1 MKQWRILGILLISA
15 VLSVFISNVILVK
28 KQALK
33 TKTWEEG
40 MTQFRAFDVD
50 EGVIQR
56 YQKEQKSH
64 WLSSLTLNYLYQG
77 SRLREFGEI
86 NRYSMYAR
94 LLPEGLAEEYEKQ
107 FACVLNDAC
116 YFPVPMDETKE
127 VNINYSNSWLG
138 VRTYGGNR
146 QHEGC
151 DIMPDKNVDSYF
163 PVQSMS
169 NGVVEKIGWLE
180 LGGYR
185 IGIRSP
191 SGAYYYYAHL
201 SSYAYGLKAGDKVE
215 AGQTIGKM
223 GNTGYGPE
231 GTSGKFQV
239 HLHVGIYINWKG
251 EEISINPYHLL
262 KYVEKNRKTFSPNT
276 E

>member
-1 MKQWRILGILLISA
+1 MKRWRVLSFLLISSI
-15 VLSVFISNVILVK
+15 LSVLFSNVILVK
-28 KQALK
+28 KQALQ
-33 TKTWEEG
+33 TKTLTEG
-40 MTQFRAFDVD
+40 LTKFRAFALD
-50 EGVIQR
+50 EDIIR
-56 YQKEQKSH
+56 KYQKEQEGN
-64 WLSSLTLNYLYQG
+64 WVSSLTLNYLYQG
-77 SRLREFGEI
+77 ACLQEYGEI
-86 NRYSMYAR
+86 NRYSIYAR
-94 LLPEGLAEEYEKQ
+94 LLPEGLADEYEKL
-107 FACVLNDAC
+107 FLKILKDVSF
-116 YFPVPMDETKE
+116 FPVPIDETKM
-127 VNINYSNSWLG
+127 VSINYCNSWLG
-138 VRTYGGNR
+138 ARTYGGNR

-169 NGVVEKIGWLE
+169 AGVVEKIGWLE

-191 SGAYYYYAHL
+191 SGVYYYYAHL
-201 SSYAYGLKAGDKVE
+201 SSYAYGLKVGDEVA

-231 GTSGKFQV
+231 GTSGKFAT